1 MSKDKEIKCPK
12 CGTIFKIDESYYNE
26 LLSQIQ
32 QNKVSEQVELL
43 KDRLEDQHKLE
54 IAQWINKYNALES
67 EKNSLENKY
76 KLENK
81 EAISDLKEQNSLLT
95 IELKSREANWKETE
109 KRYLEEIERVKE
121 FKNQLTTKRLGEA
134 LEQHCFNEFN
144 KIKPTAFPNAI
155 FQKDNVVSDE
165 SNSKGDFIFRNRTDD
180 GVEFISIMF
189 EMKNQQQTTKTKQ
202 KNEHFFK
209 ELDKDRKEKKCEYAV
224 LVSELETDNELYNSG
239 IVDASFA
246 GYEKMYVVRPQN
258 FITIICLLNDAAKS
272 LANYTRQIVENNNRD
287 IDITHFEEYLKKW
300 QADFAGNYDRASKH
314 FANVIKEIDKTID
327 NLNGIKESLIGS
339 ERQLSLA
346 NGKIQGLT
354 IRKLTHNNPT
364 MKKKFDELKNKE

>member
-32 QNKVSEQVELL
+32 QSKVSEQVELL

-54 IAQWINKYNALES
+54 IAQWINKYNTLES

-95 IELKSREANWKETE
+95 IKLKSKEANWKDTE
-109 KRYLEEIERVKE
+109 KRYLEEIERTKE
-121 FKNQLTTKRLGEA
+121 FKNQLNTKRLGEA

-272 LANYTRQIVENNNRD
+272 SANYKRQIIENNNRD

-300 QADFAGNYDRASKH
+300 QADFASNYDRASKH

-364 MKKKFDELKNKE
+364 MKKKFDELKDKK

>member
-32 QNKVSEQVELL
+32 QSKVSEQVELL

-95 IELKSREANWKETE
+95 IELKSREANWKDTE
-109 KRYLEEIERVKE
+109 KRYLEEIERTKE
-121 FKNQLTTKRLGEA
+121 FKNQLNTKRLGEA

-189 EMKNQQQTTKTKQ
+189 EMKNQQQITKTKQ

-239 IVDASFA
+239 IVDVSFA

-272 LANYTRQIVENNNRD
+272 SASYKRQIIENNNRD

-364 MKKKFDELKNKE
+364 MAKKFDELKNKE

>member
-32 QNKVSEQVELL
+32 QSKVSEQVELL

-54 IAQWINKYNALES
+54 IAQWKNKYNALES
-67 EKNSLENKY
+67 EKNGLENKY

-95 IELKSREANWKETE
+95 IELKSREANWKDTE
-109 KRYLEEIERVKE
+109 KRYLEEIERTKE
-121 FKNQLTTKRLGEA
+121 FKNQLNTKRLGEA

-272 LANYTRQIVENNNRD
+272 SANYKRQIIENNNRD

>member
-32 QNKVSEQVELL
+32 QSKVSEQVELL

-81 EAISDLKEQNSLLT
+81 EAISGLKEQNSLLT
-95 IELKSREANWKETE
+95 IELKSREANWKDTE
-109 KRYLEEIERVKE
+109 KRYLEEIERTKE
-121 FKNQLTTKRLGEA
+121 FKNQLNTKRLGEA

-239 IVDASFA
+239 IVDVSFA

-272 LANYTRQIVENNNRD
+272 LANYKRQIVENNNRD

-346 NGKIQGLT
+346 NGKIQSLT

-364 MKKKFDELKNKE
+364 MAKKFDELKNKE

>member
-32 QNKVSEQVELL
+32 QSKVSEQVELL

-54 IAQWINKYNALES
+54 IAQWINKYNVLES

-95 IELKSREANWKETE
+95 IELKSREANWKDTE
-109 KRYLEEIERVKE
+109 KRYLEEIERTKE
-121 FKNQLTTKRLGEA
+121 FKNQLNTKRLGEA

-272 LANYTRQIVENNNRD
+272 SANYKRQIIENNNRD

-339 ERQLSLA
+339 ERQLALA
-346 NGKIQGLT
+346 NGKLQDLT
-354 IRKLTHNNPT
+354 IRKLTRNNPT
-364 MKKKFDELKNKE
+364 MKKKFDELKEKK

>member
-32 QNKVSEQVELL
+32 QSKVSEQVELL

-54 IAQWINKYNALES
+54 IAQWTNKYNALEN

-76 KLENK
+76 KLKNK
-81 EAISDLKEQNSLLT
+81 EEISDLKEQNSLLT
-95 IELKSREANWKETE
+95 IELKSREANWKDTE
-109 KRYLEEIERVKE
+109 KRYLEEIERTKE
-121 FKNQLTTKRLGEA
+121 FKNQLNTKRLGEA

-224 LVSELETDNELYNSG
+224 LVTELETDNELYNSG

-272 LANYTRQIVENNNRD
+272 SANYKRQIIENNNRD

-364 MKKKFDELKNKE
+364 MKKKFDELKDKK

>member
-32 QNKVSEQVELL
+32 QSKVSEQVELL

-54 IAQWINKYNALES
+54 IAQWINKYNVLES

-95 IELKSREANWKETE
+95 IELKSREANWKDTE
-109 KRYLEEIERVKE
+109 KRYLEEIERTKE
-121 FKNQLTTKRLGEA
+121 FKNQLNTKRLGEA

-272 LANYTRQIVENNNRD
+272 SANYKRQIIENNNRD

>member
-32 QNKVSEQVELL
+32 QSKVSEQVELL
-43 KDRLEDQHKLE
+43 KDRLKDQHKLE

-95 IELKSREANWKETE
+95 IELKSREANWKDTE
-109 KRYLEEIERVKE
+109 KRYLEEIERTKE
-121 FKNQLTTKRLGEA
+121 FKNQLNTKRLGEA

-272 LANYTRQIVENNNRD
+272 SANYKRQIIENNNRD

-364 MKKKFDELKNKE
+364 MKKKFDELKDKK

>member
-32 QNKVSEQVELL
+32 QSKVSEQVELL

-54 IAQWINKYNALES
+54 IAQWINKYNVLES

-95 IELKSREANWKETE
+95 IELKSREANWKDTE
-109 KRYLEEIERVKE
+109 KRYLEEIERTKE
-121 FKNQLTTKRLGEA
+121 FKNQLNTKRLGEA

-155 FQKDNVVSDE
+155 FQKDNVISDE

-272 LANYTRQIVENNNRD
+272 SANYKRQIIENNNRD

>member
-32 QNKVSEQVELL
+32 QSKVSEQVELL
-43 KDRLEDQHKLE
+43 KDRLKDQHKLE
-54 IAQWINKYNALES
+54 IAQWINKYNVLES

-95 IELKSREANWKETE
+95 IELKSKEANWKDIE
-109 KRYLEEIERVKE
+109 KRYLEEIERTKE
-121 FKNQLTTKRLGEA
+121 FKNQLNTKRLGEA

-224 LVSELETDNELYNSG
+224 LVTELETDNELYNSG

-272 LANYTRQIVENNNRD
+272 LANYKRQIVENNNRD

-364 MKKKFDELKNKE
+364 MKKKFDELKDKK

>member
-54 IAQWINKYNALES
+54 IAQWINKYNVLES

-81 EAISDLKEQNSLLT
+81 EAISELKEQNSLLT
-95 IELKSREANWKETE
+95 IELKSKEANWKDTE
-109 KRYLEEIERVKE
+109 KRYLEEIERTKE
-121 FKNQLTTKRLGEA
+121 FKNQLNTKRLGEA

-224 LVSELETDNELYNSG
+224 LVTELETDNELYNSG

-272 LANYTRQIVENNNRD
+272 SANYKRQIIENNNRD

-364 MKKKFDELKNKE
+364 MKKKFNELKNKE

>member
-32 QNKVSEQVELL
+32 QSKVSEQVNIQTDKLNAEH
-43 KDRLEDQHKLE
+43 ELE
-54 IAQWINKYNALES
+54 IAKLKEKCKILES
-67 EKNSLENKY
+67 EKTNLENKY
-76 KLENK
+76 KLEKK
-81 EAISDLKEQNSLLT
+81 EAISDLREENSKLIIQLNS
-95 IELKSREANWKETE
+95 KEANWKETE

-121 FKNQLTTKRLGEA
+121 FKNQLNTKRLGEA

-224 LVSELETDNELYNSG
+224 LVTELETDNELYNSG

-272 LANYTRQIVENNNRD
+272 SANYKRQIIENNNRD

-354 IRKLTHNNPT
+354 IRKLTHNNTT

>member
-32 QNKVSEQVELL
+32 QSKVSEQVNIQTDKLNAEH
-43 KDRLEDQHKLE
+43 ELE
-54 IAQWINKYNALES
+54 IAKLKEKCKILES
-67 EKNSLENKY
+67 EKTNLENKY
-76 KLENK
+76 KLEKK
-81 EAISDLKEQNSLLT
+81 EAISDLREENSKLIIQLNS
-95 IELKSREANWKETE
+95 KEANWKETE

-121 FKNQLTTKRLGEA
+121 FKNQLNTKRLGEA

-224 LVSELETDNELYNSG
+224 LVTELETDNELYNSG

-272 LANYTRQIVENNNRD
+272 SANYKRQIIENNNRD

>member
-32 QNKVSEQVELL
+32 QSKVSEQVELL

-54 IAQWINKYNALES
+54 IAQWINKYNTLES

-76 KLENK
+76 KLQNK

-95 IELKSREANWKETE
+95 IELKSKEANWKDTE
-109 KRYLEEIERVKE
+109 KRYLEEIERTKE
-121 FKNQLTTKRLGEA
+121 FKNQLNTKRLGEA

-272 LANYTRQIVENNNRD
+272 SANYKRQIIENNNRD

>member
-32 QNKVSEQVELL
+32 QSKVSEQVELL
-43 KDRLEDQHKLE
+43 KDRLKDQHKLE
-54 IAQWINKYNALES
+54 IAQWINKYNVLES

-95 IELKSREANWKETE
+95 IELKSKEANWKDIE
-109 KRYLEEIERVKE
+109 KRYLEEIERTKE
-121 FKNQLTTKRLGEA
+121 FKNQLNTKRLGEA

-224 LVSELETDNELYNSG
+224 LVTELETDNELYNSG

-272 LANYTRQIVENNNRD
+272 SANYKRQIIENNNRD

-364 MKKKFDELKNKE
+364 MKKKFDELKDKK

>member
-32 QNKVSEQVELL
+32 QSKVSEQVELL

-54 IAQWINKYNALES
+54 IAQWTNKYNALEN

-76 KLENK
+76 KLKNK
-81 EAISDLKEQNSLLT
+81 EEISDLKEQNSLLT
-95 IELKSREANWKETE
+95 IELKSREANWKDTE
-109 KRYLEEIERVKE
+109 KRYLEEIERTKE
-121 FKNQLTTKRLGEA
+121 FKNQLNTKRLGEA

-246 GYEKMYVVRPQN
+246 GYE
-258 FITIICLLNDAAKS
+258 
-272 LANYTRQIVENNNRD
+272 
-287 IDITHFEEYLKKW
+287 
-300 QADFAGNYDRASKH
+300 
-314 FANVIKEIDKTID
+314 
-327 NLNGIKESLIGS
+327 
-339 ERQLSLA
+339 
-346 NGKIQGLT
+346 
-354 IRKLTHNNPT
+354 
-364 MKKKFDELKNKE
+364 

>member
-32 QNKVSEQVELL
+32 QSKVSEQVELL

-54 IAQWINKYNALES
+54 IAQWINKYNTLES

-95 IELKSREANWKETE
+95 IELKSREANWKDTE
-109 KRYLEEIERVKE
+109 KRYLEEIERTKE
-121 FKNQLTTKRLGEA
+121 FKNQLNTKRLGEA

-272 LANYTRQIVENNNRD
+272 SANYKRQIIENNNRD

-364 MKKKFDELKNKE
+364 MAKKFDELKNKE

>member
-32 QNKVSEQVELL
+32 QSKVSEQVELL

-54 IAQWINKYNALES
+54 IAQWINKYNTLES

-76 KLENK
+76 KLQNK

-95 IELKSREANWKETE
+95 IELKSREANWKDTE
-109 KRYLEEIERVKE
+109 KRYLEEIERTKE
-121 FKNQLTTKRLGEA
+121 FKNQLNTKRLGEA

-165 SNSKGDFIFRNRTDD
+165 SNSKGDFVFRNRTDD

-272 LANYTRQIVENNNRD
+272 SANEKRQIIENNNRD

>member
-32 QNKVSEQVELL
+32 QSKVSEQVELL

-54 IAQWINKYNALES
+54 IAQWINKYNTLES

-95 IELKSREANWKETE
+95 IELKSREANWKDTE
-109 KRYLEEIERVKE
+109 KRYLEEIERTKE
-121 FKNQLTTKRLGEA
+121 FKNQLNTKRLGEA

-272 LANYTRQIVENNNRD
+272 SANYKRQIIENNNRD

>member
-32 QNKVSEQVELL
+32 QSKVSEQVELL

-81 EAISDLKEQNSLLT
+81 EAISGLKEQNSLLT
-95 IELKSREANWKETE
+95 IELKSREANWKDTE
-109 KRYLEEIERVKE
+109 KRYLEEIERTKE
-121 FKNQLTTKRLGEA
+121 FKNQLNTKRLGEA

-144 KIKPTAFPNAI
+144 RIKPTAFPNAI

-239 IVDASFA
+239 IVDVSFA

-272 LANYTRQIVENNNRD
+272 LANYKRQIVENNNRD

-346 NGKIQGLT
+346 NGKIQSLT

-364 MKKKFDELKNKE
+364 MAKKFDELKNKE

>member
-32 QNKVSEQVELL
+32 QCKVSEQVELL

-95 IELKSREANWKETE
+95 IELKSREANWKDTE
-109 KRYLEEIERVKE
+109 KRYLEEIERTKE
-121 FKNQLTTKRLGEA
+121 FKNQLNTKRLGEA

-189 EMKNQQQTTKTKQ
+189 EMKINSKQ
-202 KNEHFFK
+202 LK
-209 ELDKDRKEKKCEYAV
+209 LSRKM
-224 LVSELETDNELYNSG
+224 SIS
-239 IVDASFA
+239 
-246 GYEKMYVVRPQN
+246 
-258 FITIICLLNDAAKS
+258 
-272 LANYTRQIVENNNRD
+272 
-287 IDITHFEEYLKKW
+287 
-300 QADFAGNYDRASKH
+300 
-314 FANVIKEIDKTID
+314 
-327 NLNGIKESLIGS
+327 
-339 ERQLSLA
+339 
-346 NGKIQGLT
+346 
-354 IRKLTHNNPT
+354 
-364 MKKKFDELKNKE
+364 LKN

>member
-32 QNKVSEQVELL
+32 QSKVSEQVELL
-43 KDRLEDQHKLE
+43 KDRLKDQHKLE

-95 IELKSREANWKETE
+95 IELKSREANWKDTE
-109 KRYLEEIERVKE
+109 KRYLEEIERTKE
-121 FKNQLTTKRLGEA
+121 FKNQLNTKRLGEA

-272 LANYTRQIVENNNRD
+272 LANYKRQIIENNNRD

-364 MKKKFDELKNKE
+364 MKKKFDELKDKK

>member
-32 QNKVSEQVELL
+32 QSKVSEQVELL

-54 IAQWINKYNALES
+54 IAQWINKYNTLES

-81 EAISDLKEQNSLLT
+81 EAISGLKEQNSLLT
-95 IELKSREANWKETE
+95 IELKSREANWKDTE
-109 KRYLEEIERVKE
+109 KRYLEEIERTKE
-121 FKNQLTTKRLGEA
+121 FKNQLNTKRLGEA

-224 LVSELETDNELYNSG
+224 LVTELETDNELYNSG

-272 LANYTRQIVENNNRD
+272 SANYKRQIIENNNRD

>member
-32 QNKVSEQVELL
+32 QSKVSEQVELL
-43 KDRLEDQHKLE
+43 KDRLKDQHKLE
-54 IAQWINKYNALES
+54 IAQWINKYNVLES

-95 IELKSREANWKETE
+95 IELKSREANWKDTE
-109 KRYLEEIERVKE
+109 KRYLEEIERTKE
-121 FKNQLTTKRLGEA
+121 FKNQLNTKRLGEA

-224 LVSELETDNELYNSG
+224 LVTELETDNELYNSG

-272 LANYTRQIVENNNRD
+272 SANYKRQIIENNNRD

-364 MKKKFDELKNKE
+364 MKKKFDELKDKK

>member
-32 QNKVSEQVELL
+32 QSKVSEQVELL

-81 EAISDLKEQNSLLT
+81 EAISGLKEQNSLLT
-95 IELKSREANWKETE
+95 IELKSREANWKDTE
-109 KRYLEEIERVKE
+109 KRYLEEIERTKE
-121 FKNQLTTKRLGEA
+121 FKNQLNTKRLGEA

-239 IVDASFA
+239 IVDVSFA

-272 LANYTRQIVENNNRD
+272 LANYKRQIVENNNRD

-364 MKKKFDELKNKE
+364 MAKKFDELKDKK

>member
-32 QNKVSEQVELL
+32 QSKVSEQVELL
-43 KDRLEDQHKLE
+43 KDRLKDQHKLE
-54 IAQWINKYNALES
+54 IAQWINKYNVLES

-95 IELKSREANWKETE
+95 IELKSKEANWKDIE
-109 KRYLEEIERVKE
+109 KRYLEEIERTKE
-121 FKNQLTTKRLGEA
+121 FKNQLNTKRLGEA

-239 IVDASFA
+239 IVDVSFA

-272 LANYTRQIVENNNRD
+272 SANYKRQIIENNNRD

-364 MKKKFDELKNKE
+364 MKKKFDELKDKK

>member
-32 QNKVSEQVELL
+32 QSKVSEQVELL

-95 IELKSREANWKETE
+95 IELKSREANWKDTE
-109 KRYLEEIERVKE
+109 KRYLEEIERTKE
-121 FKNQLTTKRLGEA
+121 FKNQLNTKRLGEA

-239 IVDASFA
+239 IVDVSFA

-272 LANYTRQIVENNNRD
+272 LANYKRQIVENNNRD

-346 NGKIQGLT
+346 NGKIQSLT

-364 MKKKFDELKNKE
+364 MAKKFDELKNKE

>member
-32 QNKVSEQVELL
+32 QSKVSEQVELL

-95 IELKSREANWKETE
+95 IELKSREANWRDTE
-109 KRYLEEIERVKE
+109 KRYLEEIERTKE
-121 FKNQLTTKRLGEA
+121 FKNQLNTKRLGEA

-144 KIKPTAFPNAI
+144 RIKPTAFPNAI

-239 IVDASFA
+239 IVDVSFA

-272 LANYTRQIVENNNRD
+272 SASYKRQIIENNNRD

-364 MKKKFDELKNKE
+364 MAKKFDELKDKK

>member
-32 QNKVSEQVELL
+32 QSKVSEQVELL

-95 IELKSREANWKETE
+95 IELKSREANWKDTE
-109 KRYLEEIERVKE
+109 KRYLEEIERTKE
-121 FKNQLTTKRLGEA
+121 FKNQLNTKRLGEA

-272 LANYTRQIVENNNRD
+272 SANYKRQIIENNNRD

>member
-32 QNKVSEQVELL
+32 QSKVSEQVELL

-54 IAQWINKYNALES
+54 IAQWTNKYNALEN

-76 KLENK
+76 KLKNK
-81 EAISDLKEQNSLLT
+81 EEISDLKEQNSLLT
-95 IELKSREANWKETE
+95 IELKSREANWKDTE
-109 KRYLEEIERVKE
+109 KRYLEEIERTKE
-121 FKNQLTTKRLGEA
+121 FKNQLNTKRLGEA

-272 LANYTRQIVENNNRD
+272 SANYKRQIIENNNRD

-364 MKKKFDELKNKE
+364 MKKKFDELKDKK